1 MDRLISVMELMLCW
15 LGFAGILIAP
25 IAWIVFIV
33 SCFRAKNAYSESTRK
48 RRRIVR
54 TVSLIAAILFTIL
67 VLLFI
72 YAMSNGE
79 GGVPLPTDLS

>member
-1 MDRLISVMELMLCW
+1 MNALSLLENLLAVIGIA
-15 LGFAGILIAP
+15 GFFIAP
-25 IAWIVFIV
+25 IAWIVFIG

-72 YAMSNGE
+72 YAMSHGE
-79 GGVPLPTDLS
+79 GGVPLPKYFS